1 MNLHQKLKSIETKRE
16 RELRHPAS
24 KFVDKWESPLQG
36 QVTKRRKL
44 SLRTEELKEVPIAR
58 RGPLDIGL
66 IDRSGG
72 SNSIVQHSISLQIH
86 RFEKILDS
94 GITKIKT
101 ELLEKQDA
109 SLFLD

>member
-58 RGPLDIGL
+58 RGLLEIGL

-72 SNSIVQHSISLQIH
+72 SNSIVQHSISLRMH
-86 RFEKILDS
+86 RFEKFSIQGLPR
-94 GITKIKT
+94 
-101 ELLEKQDA
+101 
-109 SLFLD
+109 

>member
-58 RGPLDIGL
+58 RGLLEIGL

-72 SNSIVQHSISLQIH
+72 SNSIVEHSISLQMH
-86 RFEKILDS
+86 RFEKFSIQGLPR
-94 GITKIKT
+94 
-101 ELLEKQDA
+101 
-109 SLFLD
+109 